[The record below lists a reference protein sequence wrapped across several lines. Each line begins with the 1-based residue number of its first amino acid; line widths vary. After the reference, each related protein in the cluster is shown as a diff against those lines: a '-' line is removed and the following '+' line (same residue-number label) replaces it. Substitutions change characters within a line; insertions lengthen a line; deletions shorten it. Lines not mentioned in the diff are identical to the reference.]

1 MITIIYLLTAFYSL
15 LIFILFLGVFLL
27 KKPGESQNQ
36 KISIIVAAR
45 NEEQHLPEL
54 LHRLAIQNY
63 PEDCFE
69 IIISNDRSTDATLD
83 ILQEATSR
91 IPNLK
96 YVTVKEENP
105 KMVGKKGALTLA
117 IAAASNPILAFTD
130 ADCLPGENWLKE
142 IDRHFQKKVD
152 YLAGYS
158 PLIISNPKLNRLKNL
173 ERASIFAVTAGS
185 FGINWA
191 LTSTGRNLAYRRE
204 LYDQMGGFKEIGHIR
219 SGDDDLMLQLM
230 GRKIRKFN
238 FMFAPDSFI
247 PSFDKEDLQTQIQ
260 LESRRASKFK
270 HYPASIKLIIL
281 DIALFYLATVVATI
295 AAIFGNF
302 PLTALGIILLA
313 KVLPEFLLLL
323 TFLHKIGKKELM
335 KSFPLAELIYIPYF
349 LFFGIKGTFGKYK
362 WKN

>member
-1 MITIIYLLTAFYSL
+1 MITILYLLTAFYSL

-45 NEEQHLPEL
+45 NEEKHLPEL

-69 IIISNDRSTDATLD
+69 IIIANDRSTDKTLE
-83 ILQEATSR
+83 ILQEASSR

-96 YVTVKEENP
+96 HVSVKQENP
-105 KMVGKKGALTLA
+105 NMVGKKGALTLA
-117 IAAASNPILAFTD
+117 IEIASNPILAFTD

-142 IDRHFQKKVD
+142 IDRHFQPKVD

-158 PLIISNPKLNRLKNL
+158 PLIISNPKLSNLKNL
-173 ERASIFAVTAGS
+173 ERASVFAVTAGS

-191 LTSTGRNLAYRRE
+191 LTSTARNLAYRRE
-204 LYDQMGGFKEIGHIR
+204 LYDQVRGFKDIGHIR

-238 FMFAPDSFI
+238 FMFTPESFI
-247 PSFDKEDLQTQIQ
+247 PSYDKEDLQAQIQ

-270 HYPASIKLIIL
+270 HYPSSIKLIIL
-281 DIALFYLATVVATI
+281 DIALFYAGTAI
-295 AAIFGNF
+295 AIVSAIFGNF
-302 PLTALGIILLA
+302 PLTALGLILLA
-313 KVLPEFLLLL
+313 KVLPEFLLLI